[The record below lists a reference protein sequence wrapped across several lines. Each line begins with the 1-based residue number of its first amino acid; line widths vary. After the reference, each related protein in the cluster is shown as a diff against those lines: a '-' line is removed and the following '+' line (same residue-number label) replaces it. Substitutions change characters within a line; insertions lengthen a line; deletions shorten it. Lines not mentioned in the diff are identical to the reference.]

1 MKKIRKM
8 GVVMLALACM
18 ATAGCGGGNTSK
30 KPSGGSDAKTGND
43 MSYFENIPAELDG
56 TTVSFATWI
65 DHNSNESATALS
77 DFTDITGI
85 KVEILHIPQMEYASK
100 LSALVASG
108 ESPDVIVSNSEWP
121 RILPILAPL
130 ENTKVEPGN
139 EFWDQEVVKAYTV
152 GGHSYLVNVR
162 EGAWDLGSACVYYN
176 KRIFEDN
183 GITTPDLYYTEKRW
197 TLENLFKAAKELKA
211 AIGCGVGIDTDSFTS
226 AYSDGFVI
234 WDSETAIFKSNINQ
248 PEFVSAWQKMAEA
261 KDGGYAE
268 VTDGGSRWMF
278 EQQKMGMLLTGAYGL
293 RKTGW
298 FSNDIDIEDLG
309 FVPLPRVDANSDQ
322 IYGAASERGYGICR
336 GAKNP
341 DGAAYFLRY
350 FLDADNYEE
359 DELYKNEESMRLYK
373 ELQANK
379 KSSFD
384 STYAI
389 LRMFNPDSSSPLYEV
404 FPELKDCTA
413 SQISSVLASNTKT
426 FDSCIEKANQLLR
439 DSIKENQ

>member
-1 MKKIRKM
+1 MKKIKNV
-8 GVVMLALACM
+8 GIIMLAMACM
-18 ATAGCGGGNTSK
+18 ATAGCGGGGDSDNPSGSTNANTNTSF
-30 KPSGGSDAKTGND
+30 
-43 MSYFENIPAELDG
+43 FEDIPAELDG
-56 TTVSFATWI
+56 TTVTFATWI
-65 DHNSNESATALS
+65 DHNSNESATVLS

-85 KVEILHIPQMEYASK
+85 KVEILHIPQMEYVSK

-108 ESPDVIVSNSEWP
+108 ESPDVAVSNSEWP
-121 RILPILAPL
+121 RILPILSPL
-130 ENTKVEPGN
+130 ENTKVNPSD
-139 EFWDQEVVKAYTV
+139 EFWDQEVVKSYTI

-162 EGAWDLGSACVYYN
+162 EGAWDMGSACVYYN

-183 GITTPDLYYTEKRW
+183 GITTPDLYSTEKRW
-197 TLENLFKAAKELKA
+197 TLENFFKAAKELKA
-211 AIGCGVGIDTDSFTS
+211 AIGCGVGIDVHSFTS
-226 AYSDGFVI
+226 AYSDGFVT
-234 WDSETAIFKSNINQ
+234 WDSESASFKSNINQ
-248 PEFVSAWQKMAEA
+248 PEFISAWQMMAEA
-261 KDGGYAE
+261 RDGGYAE
-268 VTDGGSRWMF
+268 VSDGGTRWMF

-298 FSNDIDIEDLG
+298 FSNDIDTEDLG
-309 FVPLPRVDANSDQ
+309 FVLLPRVEASSEQ
-322 IYGAASERGYGICR
+322 IYGRTGERGYGICN

-359 DELYKNEESMRLYK
+359 DELYKNEESMELYK

-379 KSSFD
+379 KSGID

-426 FDSCIEKANQLLR
+426 FDSCIAKANQLLQASNK
-439 DSIKENQ
+439 DNQ